1 MTGDLR
7 ERPVREEAVPWLA
20 AAVEM
25 LKESLGLAVRAP
37 ASISNRVFFFFLLSG
52 FCFLSVLVR
61 ERKEEGSFF
70 SRVSTMEKRRND
82 NSGSDGEIMY
92 KNGPA
97 GKNVLLRFDQRKEGN
112 KSSQKITNALFVFL

>member
-61 ERKEEGSFF
+61 EGGRGFF
-70 SRVSTMEKRRND
+70 LFEID
-82 NSGSDGEIMY
+82 HDGE
-92 KNGPA
+92 K
-97 GKNVLLRFDQRKEGN
+97 KKRQQWF
-112 KSSQKITNALFVFL
+112 